1 MKCIG
6 FDWCSTGLNS
16 ARLKYFPDDEQ
27 TVGQPRS
34 ILTESQCFGIGKRM
48 LRNKPFVCLCEAAR
62 QIMSLST
69 SASSTPASSAVH
81 VVSGSAGLS
90 WLLLPRYERNLLAV
104 SGNRPEADRVVRL
117 LCSTADSE
125 FEVKV
130 NTTRKLAAMYLESLT
145 PGQENDIFD
154 SNSLD

>member
-1 MKCIG
+1 
-6 FDWCSTGLNS
+6 
-16 ARLKYFPDDEQ
+16 
-27 TVGQPRS
+27 
-34 ILTESQCFGIGKRM
+34 M

-69 SASSTPASSAVH
+69 SASSTPASGVVH

-90 WLLLPRYERNLLAV
+90 WLLLPRYERTLLAV

-117 LCSTADSE
+117 LSSTAYSE

-130 NTTRKLAAMYLESLT
+130 NTTKKLLAMYLESLT